1 MMSSPKAFMKRTKFH
16 WIILLLLMMTI
27 LCVSPFTG
35 FSVAE
40 DIPTDP
46 PSDPIDPAPDPEPE
60 PEPVPIQPSIVLGFG
75 DSITVGYP
83 YITSEGNGQRIG
95 GYEPTLEA
103 YLNSAGGSWQVLNY
117 GVFGQTTMEGL
128 SRIDSVVSG
137 YSGAYILILEGT
149 NDVWSGISYNTT
161 VYNLGVMVDKSR
173 NAGLTPVLAT
183 LTPDERP
190 AAVFYKNIPNTY
202 NPAIRRLATDKSVL
216 LCDQYSALILDW
228 ANLSYDELHPNTQGY
243 QVMGNAWYQTLAG
256 AASPSPSEPE
266 NGGGDGGGGC
276 FIATAAFGSP
286 LEPHVQLLKRF
297 RDRVLLTSSSGKA
310 FVNWY
315 YENSPPLAHVIAERG
330 YLKTLVRWM
339 LTPVIAIVWLIM
351 RHGLMP
357 ALLEC
362 LGFLIVAGCVF
373 TQMTAMSRRRKHLAV
388 L

>member
-1 MMSSPKAFMKRTKFH
+1 
-16 WIILLLLMMTI
+16 
-27 LCVSPFTG
+27 
-35 FSVAE
+35 
-40 DIPTDP
+40 
-46 PSDPIDPAPDPEPE
+46 
-60 PEPVPIQPSIVLGFG
+60 
-75 DSITVGYP
+75 
-83 YITSEGNGQRIG
+83 
-95 GYEPTLEA
+95 
-103 YLNSAGGSWQVLNY
+103 
-117 GVFGQTTMEGL
+117 
-128 SRIDSVVSG
+128 
-137 YSGAYILILEGT
+137 
-149 NDVWSGISYNTT
+149 
-161 VYNLGVMVDKSR
+161 MVDKSR

-202 NPAIRRLATDKSVL
+202 NPAIRRMAADKSVL

-228 ANLSYDELHPNTQGY
+228 AKLNYDELHPNTQGY

-362 LGFLIVAGCVF
+362 LGFLIVSGCVF